1 MRSFEL
7 AAWSCNLRF
16 HDLPGRDPAIL
27 FVHGLGC
34 ASSCDYPRIAADP
47 ALAGRRMLLVDLLGF
62 GFSDRPHAFGYT
74 VEDHADTVSALVTGL
89 GLSAVDVFGH
99 SMGGAVAIVV
109 AARNRQRVRS
119 LVVSE
124 PNLDAGGGPFSRPI
138 AARPEADY
146 VAGGH
151 AESVRQAFADGHH
164 IWAATLRAASPLAVH
179 RGAVSLVRG
188 GSPSWRELLETLP
201 MPRTIVFGDRSLPDP
216 DTERLPRSG
225 VAVRIVPDAGHSMA
239 FENPSGLAQALRDA
253 LGT

>member
-62 GFSDRPHAFGYT
+62 GFSDRPAEFGYA
-74 VEDHADTVSALVTGL
+74 VEDHADALGALIAGL
-89 GLSAVDVFGH
+89 ALPPVDLAGH
-99 SMGGAVAIVV
+99 SMGGSVAIVV
-109 AARNRQRVRS
+109 AARNPGKVRR

-138 AARPEADY
+138 AEQREADY
-146 VAGGH
+146 VAHGH
-151 AESVRQAFADGHH
+151 TEGVRKAIAEGHPT
-164 IWAATLRAASPLAVH
+164 WAASLRVSSPLAVH
-179 RGAVSLVRG
+179 RGAASLVRG

-201 MPRTIVFGDRSLPDP
+201 MPRTTVFGDRSLPDP